1 MAGDATL
8 EVLVTEQGLV
18 VPADELDKIGAHPGD
33 RVVVV
38 ARSSVR
44 PRRMLGVAQ
53 SPSGAAFSDEDLR
66 QLRGEMGSDIGDDL
80 AI

>member
-33 RVVVV
+33 RVVVI
-38 ARSSVR
+38 ARSVVR
-44 PRRMLGVAQ
+44 PRRMLGVAV
-53 SPSGAAFSDEDLR
+53 SPAGAAFSDDDLR
-66 QLRGEMGSDIGDDL
+66 QLRGEMGAGIGDDL